1 MTLPATIRAVVDPQ
15 AITRV
20 TRLFNGT
27 LADVLNELFHNA
39 RRAGAT
45 RVAVETRRDGEH
57 LTLIVRDD
65 GRGIDDPTAL
75 LALGRSGWDV
85 DITAAEDPAGMGV
98 FSLAGRHVEVRSR
111 VSGAPIGW
119 RVVIPAHAWE
129 CGTPLPVEPC
139 ELPFGT
145 EVRIALPEAWTRN
158 VAGEV
163 KAAAVYYPLPVS
175 IDGAPCER
183 RDFLDR
189 AVAVEQIGGCRIGV
203 FRNHLADDPR
213 LNFYGL
219 QVRCR
224 LPIVGEVDDPLRWSA
239 RIDVIDAP
247 GLKLVLP
254 ARKEVVENDA
264 SAALR
269 EAAEA
274 AIYRAI
280 ARQPAHRLQFTG
292 WCRARDFGVVLPPAD
307 ASLPVWAPATADDD
321 VRRFPTMVRDAP
333 MLIVPRLQPELAQA
347 ARHGLRSFFTG
358 TARLVEAQRAFAGY
372 PWYDRLPRIDAVAV
386 LIHVGGA
393 VHRFDDED
401 DAPAGPVSGY
411 VDDLQLDF
419 IVFPGAGDSFV
430 PIAGQDETEPHHHR
444 LAVDAL
450 VFDPEGGGQID
461 EAIVL
466 LRRDADIA
474 PDRLADQIIDTL
486 FHANDDAE
494 SDSAETQRD
503 RFRREAR
510 ATAIGL
516 LRGEEA
522 AALDRIRS
530 AFHDDV
536 RWLIPAGRAVTITAG
551 SAGLSVDWAPGPD
564 AA

>member
-1 MTLPATIRAVVDPQ
+1 MTLPATIRAVVDAQ

-27 LADVLNELFHNA
+27 LADVLGELFQNA

-45 RVAVETRRDGEH
+45 RVDVETLHDGEH
-57 LTLIVRDD
+57 TILIVRDD
-65 GRGIDDPTAL
+65 GRGIDDPAAL
-75 LALGRSGWDV
+75 LALGHSGWDER
-85 DITAAEDPAGMGV
+85 IAASEDPAGMGV

-111 VSGAPIGW
+111 PRAEPVGW
-119 RVVIPAHAWE
+119 RVMIPAHAWE
-129 CGTPLPVEPC
+129 CGTPLPLEPC
-139 ELPFGT
+139 AAPFGT
-145 EVRIALPEAWTRN
+145 EFRIALPEAWTRN
-158 VAGEV
+158 VTGDV
-163 KAAAVYYPLPVS
+163 QAAALHYPLAVS
-175 IDGAPCER
+175 IDGVPCER

-189 AVAVEQIGGCRIGV
+189 TVSVEEVGGCRIGV
-203 FRNHLADDPR
+203 FHDYPADERR
-213 LNFYGL
+213 LNFHGI

-224 LPIVGEVDDPLRWSA
+224 LPIIEDTDDAKRWSV

-254 ARKEVVENDA
+254 ARKEVVENEA
-264 SAALR
+264 TAALR

-280 ARQPAHRLQFTG
+280 GRQPAHRLPFNR
-292 WCRARDFGVVLPPAD
+292 WCRARDLGVVLPPAD
-307 ASLPVWAPATADDD
+307 PSLPVWAPATADDD
-321 VRRFPTMVRDAP
+321 VRRFPTMIRDEP
-333 MLIVPRLQPELAQA
+333 MVVVPRLRPALAQA

-358 TARLVEAQRAFAGY
+358 TARLVEAQRAFIGY
-372 PWYDRLPRIDAVAV
+372 PWYDGLPRIDAVAV
-386 LIHVGGA
+386 LIHAGGA
-393 VHRFDDED
+393 VHRFDDD
-401 DAPAGPVSGY
+401 DDVADRPVPGY

-419 IVFPGAGDSFV
+419 TVIPGTGDSV
-430 PIAGQDETEPHHHR
+430 APAAGQDETEPHSHR
-444 LAVDAL
+444 LEIDAL

-466 LRRDADIA
+466 LRRGADVA
-474 PDRLADQIIDTL
+474 PDRLADQIMDTL
-486 FHANDDAE
+486 FHADDDAE

-516 LRGEEA
+516 MHGEEA
-522 AALDRIRS
+522 AALDRIRN
-530 AFHDDV
+530 AFDDDI
-536 RWLIPAGRAVTITAG
+536 RWLIPAGRTVTILAG
-551 SAGLSVDWAPGPD
+551 SDGLSVDWAPTS